1 MTLNAI
7 AVDPMSRESGV
18 AALDDFQ
25 AQAAPRH
32 KFLTPSHQ
40 FARIAAVGPDAAQPA
55 ETRQKDRQDQS
66 GSVAI
71 LDGCGMHDDMED

>member
-1 MTLNAI
+1 ML
-7 AVDPMSRESGV
+7 VGV

-40 FARIAAVGPDAAQPA
+40 FARRSAVGPDAAQPA
-55 ETRQKDRQDQS
+55 ETLQKDRQDQF
-66 GSVAI
+66 GPVAI
-71 LDGCGMHDDMED
+71 LDGRGRHDHMQD

>member
-1 MTLNAI
+1 MLVGI
-7 AVDPMSRESGV
+7 

-25 AQAAPRH
+25 AQAAPGQ
-32 KFLTPSHQ
+32 KFPAPSHQ
-40 FARIAAVGPDAAQPA
+40 FARIAAVGPEAAQPA

-71 LDGCGMHDDMED
+71 LDGCGMDDRGGGRE

>member
-1 MTLNAI
+1 ML
-7 AVDPMSRESGV
+7 VGV

-32 KFLTPSHQ
+32 EFPAPGHE

-55 ETRQKDRQDQS
+55 ETLQENRQD
-66 GSVAI
+66 
-71 LDGCGMHDDMED
+71 